1 MPGSTMNLQSLFTLA
16 IHAVGFAVAAPT
28 VTLDDGTFTGAT
40 SGSVSQF
47 LGIPF
52 AQPP

>member
-1 MPGSTMNLQSLFTLA
+1 MITA
-16 IHAVGFAVAAPT
+16 ILCFFNAAAAVGPT
-28 VTLDDGTFTGAT
+28 VKLDNGTFTGITA
-40 SGSVSQF
+40 GGVSQF

>member
-1 MPGSTMNLQSLFTLA
+1 MPHSIMNPQSLFILA
-16 IHAVGFAVAAPT
+16 IHLIGFAVAAPT
-28 VTLDDGTFTGAT
+28 VTLDSGTFAGTT

>member
-1 MPGSTMNLQSLFTLA
+1 MIGSTMNLQALFSLATRIICLEA
-16 IHAVGFAVAAPT
+16 TVPT
-28 VTLDDGTFTGAT
+28 VALDNGTFTGIT

>member
-1 MPGSTMNLQSLFTLA
+1 MNLQAFIALA
-16 IHAVGFAVAAPT
+16 TRIICLEVAAPT
-28 VTLDDGTFTGAT
+28 VTLDNGTFTGIT
-40 SGSVSQF
+40 SGAVSQF

>member
-1 MPGSTMNLQSLFTLA
+1 MNLQASLLVATHIIGLA
-16 IHAVGFAVAAPT
+16 IAAPT
-28 VTLDDGTFTGAT
+28 VTLDNGTFTGTT
-40 SGSVSQF
+40 SGNVSQF

>member
-1 MPGSTMNLQSLFTLA
+1 MNLQSLFTLA
-16 IHAVGFAVAAPT
+16 IHIMGGAPAAPT
-28 VTLDDGTFTGAT
+28 VTLDHGTFTGIT
-40 SGSVSQF
+40 SGSTSQF

>member
-1 MPGSTMNLQSLFTLA
+1 MNLPALFVLLTQTIAL
-16 IHAVGFAVAAPT
+16 AVAAPT
-28 VTLDDGTFTGAT
+28 VTLDNGTFMGTT